1 LFKYCFLE
9 NIRYTIK
16 IMIKFFLLISFVS
29 FMFSNNVIAEK
40 ITVFD
45 FTDEEFKTLKIGKKY
60 KGETTW
66 TLGSNQNG
74 NFIKAEA
81 EGKGSGL
88 GKEVLIDLLK
98 TPFINI
104 TWKVEKDLSGIVE
117 NSKKGHDYAA
127 RVFVIK
133 KTGSTALSNRAVNY
147 VFSSNNEVG
156 KNWPSPYTKKSIDY
170 VLSSTKNSSNVWVTV
185 KANVK
190 EDFMKLHGIEVLDI
204 SGVAIMTD
212 TDNSKLKAI
221 SYYQNIYF
229 SAE

>member
-1 LFKYCFLE
+1 MLK
-9 NIRYTIK
+9 K
-16 IMIKFFLLISFVS
+16 IISFLLFSLLFSEISR
-29 FMFSNNVIAEK
+29 AEK
-40 ITVFD
+40 NVVFD
-45 FTDEEFKTLKIGKKY
+45 FTQEEFKTLKVRKV

-66 TLGSNQNG
+66 TLGSNDSG

-81 EGKGSGL
+81 KGKGSGL
-88 GKEVLIDLLK
+88 GKEVEIDLLK

-127 RVFVIK
+127 RVFVVK
-133 KTGSTALSNRAVNY
+133 KTGSTALSNRAINY
-147 VFSSNNEVG
+147 VFSSNNNIG
-156 KNWPSPYTKKSIDY
+156 DSWPSPYTKKSIDY
-170 VLSSTKNSSNVWVTV
+170 VLSTTKKNSNIWVTV

-190 EDFMKLHGIEVLDI
+190 EDFKKLHNLDVNNL

-229 SAE
+229 SSK

>member
-1 LFKYCFLE
+1 MF
-9 NIRYTIK
+9 RYFIITI
-16 IMIKFFLLISFVS
+16 FSSLLLLT
-29 FMFSNNVIAEK
+29 NVNAEK
-40 ITVFD
+40 TTVFD
-45 FTDEEFKTLKIGKKY
+45 FTDEEFKTLKVGKKY

-66 TLGSNQNG
+66 TLGSNDKG

-88 GKEVLIDLLK
+88 GKEVLIDLSK

-133 KTGSTALSNRAVNY
+133 KTGSTPLSNRAINY
-147 VFSSNNEVG
+147 VFSSNSDIGE
-156 KNWPSPYTKKSIDY
+156 NWPSPYTKKSIDY
-170 VLSSTKNSSNVWVTV
+170 VLSTTKDSLNTWVSV

-190 EDFMKLHGIEVLDI
+190 EDFMRLFEIDISDI

-229 SAE
+229 SEK

>member
-1 LFKYCFLE
+1 MINNFLIIFFVYFLSA
-9 NIRYTIK
+9 NIS
-16 IMIKFFLLISFVS
+16 L
-29 FMFSNNVIAEK
+29 AEK
-40 ITVFD
+40 VIIFD
-45 FTDEEFKTLKIGKKY
+45 FTEEELKSLKVRKV

-66 TLGSNQNG
+66 ILGFNENG

-88 GKEVLIDLLK
+88 GKEVKIDLTK

-104 TWKVEKDLSGIVE
+104 TWKVEKGLPGIVE

-127 RVFVIK
+127 RVFVVK
-133 KTGSTALSNRAVNY
+133 KTGSTALSNRAINY
-147 VFSSNNEVG
+147 VFSSNNSVDD
-156 KNWPSPYTKKSIDY
+156 NWPSPYTKKSIDY
-170 VLSSTKNSSNVWVTV
+170 ILSTTLKNLNTWVTV

-190 EDFMKLHGIEVLDI
+190 DDFMKLHNLDVKNL

-229 SAE
+229 SSE

>member
-1 LFKYCFLE
+1 
-9 NIRYTIK
+9 
-16 IMIKFFLLISFVS
+16 MIKFFISAFFTS
-29 FMFSNNVIAEK
+29 IFFSTILFADKVI
-40 ITVFD
+40 VFN
-45 FTDEEFKTLKIGKKY
+45 FTQDEYKKLKVKKVKGK
-60 KGETTW
+60 TTW
-66 TLGSNQNG
+66 ELGSNEKG

-88 GKEVLIDLLK
+88 GKEIEIDLTK

-104 TWKVEKDLSGIVE
+104 TWKIEKDLSGIVE

-133 KTGSTALSNRAVNY
+133 KTGSTALSNRAINY
-147 VFSSNNEVG
+147 VFSSNNGIG
-156 KNWPSPYTKKSIDY
+156 KNWPSPFTKKSIDY
-170 VLSSTKNSSNVWVTV
+170 VLSTTKINYNEWVTV

-190 EDFMKLHGIEVLDI
+190 EDFMKLHGLEVNNI

-212 TDNSKLKAI
+212 TDNSKMKAI

-229 SAE
+229 SEK